1 MKKAKKKS
9 LLRRFLLLVLV
20 KIPVAFLLLTFLWV
34 LLLKWIPPVATPL
47 MVQRAIEFRADK
59 DFKTHYKWVSYD
71 KISSDMARAVI
82 ASEDN
87 LFFEH
92 DGFDR
97 KAIKQAAKDRKAGKA
112 NRGGSSISQQ
122 TAKNVFCTHRRDF
135 VRKGFETYFT
145 FLIEWLWGK
154 ERILEVYL
162 NVAEMGKGI
171 YGVQAAA
178 GQYWNKSALELNRRQ
193 ACLLAAC
200 LPSPLKRSPVKPGNY
215 VSRQANTISSRIN
228 TLSYPDWIYHK

>member
-1 MKKAKKKS
+1 MATKKKKS
-9 LLRRFLLLVLV
+9 IGSRLLLLLLVKL
-20 KIPVAFLLLTFLWV
+20 PAAFILLTVLWV
-34 LLLKWIPPVATPL
+34 LVLKWIPPVATPL
-47 MVQRAIEFRADK
+47 MVQRAIEYRSDK
-59 DFKTHYKWVSYD
+59 DFKTHYKWVPYER
-71 KISSDMARAVI
+71 ISADLAKAVI

-97 KAIKQAAKDRKAGKA
+97 KAIKQAINDRKAGKPQ
-112 NRGGSSISQQ
+112 RGGSSISQQ

-135 VRKGFETYFT
+135 IRKGFETYFT
-145 FLIEWLWGK
+145 VLIEWIWGK

-171 YGVQAAA
+171 YGAQAAA
-178 GQYWNKSALELNRRQ
+178 QAYWKKPAAEISRRQ

-200 LPSPLKRSPVKPGNY
+200 LPAPLKRSPLSAGNY
-215 VSRQANTISSRIN
+215 VTRQAGIISSRIN
-228 TLSYPDWIYHK
+228 NIAYPDWISHK

>member
-20 KIPVAFLLLTFLWV
+20 KIPVAFLVLTFLWV

-47 MVQRAIEFRADK
+47 MVQRAIEYREDK
-59 DFKTHYKWVSYD
+59 DFKTRYKWVPYD
-71 KISSDMARAVI
+71 KISSEMARAVI
-82 ASEDN
+82 AAEDN
-87 LFFEH
+87 FFFEH

-97 KAIKQAAKDRKAGKA
+97 DAIELARKEREQGKA
-112 NRGGSSISQQ
+112 LRGASTISQQ
-122 TAKNVFCTHRRDF
+122 TAKNVFCSHRRDF

-145 FLIEWLWGK
+145 VLIEWMWGK

-171 YGVQAAA
+171 YGAQAAA
-178 GQYWNKSALELNRRQ
+178 EQYWKKSAADLTRRQ
-193 ACLLAAC
+193 SCLIAAC

-215 VSRQANTISSRIN
+215 VSRQANVLAARIN
-228 TLSYPDWIYHK
+228 TRSYPDWIYHK

>member
-1 MKKAKKKS
+1 MAAKKKS
-9 LLRRFLLLVLV
+9 LLKRFMLLVLV
-20 KIPVAFLLLTFLWV
+20 KIPVAFLVLTLLWV
-34 LLLKWIPPVATPL
+34 LVLKWIPPIATPL
-47 MVQRAIEFRADK
+47 MVQRAVEYRSDK
-59 DFKTHYKWVSYD
+59 DFHTRYKWVPYD
-71 KISSDMARAVI
+71 KISAEMAKAVI

-97 KAIKQAAKDRKAGKA
+97 KAIKQAIQDKKAGKA
-112 NRGGSSISQQ
+112 QRGGSSISQQ

-135 VRKGFETYFT
+135 IRKGFETYFT
-145 FLIEWLWGK
+145 VLIEWIWGK

-178 GQYWNKSALELNRRQ
+178 QEYWGKSAAEISRRQ

-200 LPSPLKRSPVKPGNY
+200 LPSPLKRSPVSPGSY
-215 VSRQANTISSRIN
+215 VSRQAGTISSREN
-228 TLSYPDWIYHK
+228 NLSYPDWIYHK

>member
-9 LLRRFLLLVLV
+9 LLRRFLFLVLV
-20 KIPVAFLLLTFLWV
+20 KIPAAFLVLTFLWV

-47 MVQRAIEFRADK
+47 MVQRAVEYRADK
-59 DFKTHYKWVSYD
+59 DFKTRYKWVSYD
-71 KISSDMARAVI
+71 KMSSEIACAVI
-82 ASEDN
+82 AAEDN
-87 LFFEH
+87 FFFEH

-97 KAIKQAAKDRKAGKA
+97 DAIERARKERAQGKA
-112 NRGGSSISQQ
+112 LRGASTISQQ

-145 FLIEWLWGK
+145 VLIEWMWGK

-171 YGVQAAA
+171 YGAQAAA
-178 GQYWNKSALELNRRQ
+178 EQYWNKQASDITRRQ

-215 VSRQANTISSRIN
+215 VSRQANVLTARIN
-228 TLSYPDWIYHK
+228 SLSYPDWIYHK

>member
-1 MKKAKKKS
+1 MKKKS
-9 LLRRFLLLVLV
+9 FIRRFLLLVLV
-20 KIPVAFLLLTFLWV
+20 KIPLAFIVLTFLWV

-47 MVQRAIEFRADK
+47 MVQRAVEYRADK
-59 DFKTHYKWVSYD
+59 DFHTHYKWVSYD
-71 KISSDMARAVI
+71 KISPELAKAVI

-97 KAIKQAAKDRKAGKA
+97 KAIKQAIQDKKAGKPQ
-112 NRGGSSISQQ
+112 RGGSSISQQ

-135 VRKGFETYFT
+135 IRKGFETYFT
-145 FLIEWLWGK
+145 VLIEWLWGK

-171 YGVQAAA
+171 YGAKAAA
-178 GQYWNKSALELNRRQ
+178 QEYWSEPASDISRRQ

-200 LPSPLKRSPVKPGNY
+200 LPSPLKRSPVSPGSY
-215 VSRQANTISSRIN
+215 VSRQANIISSRIN
-228 TLSYPDWIYHK
+228 NIAYPDWISHK